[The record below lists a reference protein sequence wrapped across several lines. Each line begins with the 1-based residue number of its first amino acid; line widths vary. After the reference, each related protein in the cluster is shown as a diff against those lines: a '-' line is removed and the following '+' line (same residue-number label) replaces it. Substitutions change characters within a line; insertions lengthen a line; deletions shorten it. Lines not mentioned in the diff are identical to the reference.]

1 MQRVKYSFYIIFAM
15 LLAFS
20 QGVSA
25 QDRKVDDLVRRGDSL
40 HFVYRFKEAAEIYRE
55 ASDALVRNGLNA
67 EDSLLLEDIAGK
79 TILAENG
86 LSMADF
92 TYVPKVIDRRKFSL
106 EDFYLYYPLKDRSW
120 RQIPNQLDTIGS
132 KGLYKAMY
140 IPSDAG
146 SIYYSAVDTSGKEDI
161 LFTEYLD
168 TAWTV
173 PVPVN
178 GIVSAFSDEIYPML
192 SYDRKSLYFSS
203 DGLYGVGGHD
213 IYVSRWDDASQA
225 WSDPVNMGFPYS
237 SPYND
242 FLYVSDSMEGY
253 VLFAS
258 DRECSSDSVW
268 VYVLEADN
276 MPVRQAVEDPEE
288 LLNLSRLVPGYEE
301 KTEQKEED
309 GMPENADKERY
320 MNKMSQVRALRDS
333 ISFYTASLD
342 EERNMFALSND
353 DAERMKLSEIIRR
366 REARVPQL
374 QDQLKKTIAE
384 LQEIEM
390 EFLFSGIVV
399 DPDKIMAAATDED
412 EPEMRYAFNRRTSG
426 GPLSMKFMQP
436 EKGFDYSFMILEEGR
451 FAEDNT
457 IPSGIVYQIQ
467 IFSTGEKAE
476 IRDLRGLSPVFETR
490 TGSGR
495 FIYRVGLF
503 SSYEDAM
510 SKLSDVK
517 AAGFRSAFIVA
528 YSDGEEVSVEAAR
541 SSESGTQASP
551 DLYEVRIIPSEGEL
565 ADETAAAI
573 HEKAAGKDIARVETE
588 DGTIIFIVGPFDD
601 KAMADLM
608 TESVIALGI
617 DEVSTVPVA
626 NDSVNQ

>member
-1 MQRVKYSFYIIFAM
+1 
-15 LLAFS
+15 
-20 QGVSA
+20 
-25 QDRKVDDLVRRGDSL
+25 
-40 HFVYRFKEAAEIYRE
+40 
-55 ASDALVRNGLNA
+55 
-67 EDSLLLEDIAGK
+67 
-79 TILAENG
+79 
-86 LSMADF
+86 
-92 TYVPKVIDRRKFSL
+92 
-106 EDFYLYYPLKDRSW
+106 
-120 RQIPNQLDTIGS
+120 
-132 KGLYKAMY
+132 
-140 IPSDAG
+140 
-146 SIYYSAVDTSGKEDI
+146 
-161 LFTEYLD
+161 
-168 TAWTV
+168 
-173 PVPVN
+173 
-178 GIVSAFSDEIYPML
+178 
-192 SYDRKSLYFSS
+192 
-203 DGLYGVGGHD
+203 
-213 IYVSRWDDASQA
+213 
-225 WSDPVNMGFPYS
+225 
-237 SPYND
+237 
-242 FLYVSDSMEGY
+242 
-253 VLFAS
+253 
-258 DRECSSDSVW
+258 
-268 VYVLEADN
+268 
-276 MPVRQAVEDPEE
+276 
-288 LLNLSRLVPGYEE
+288 
-301 KTEQKEED
+301 
-309 GMPENADKERY
+309 
-320 MNKMSQVRALRDS
+320 
-333 ISFYTASLD
+333 
-342 EERNMFALSND
+342 
-353 DAERMKLSEIIRR
+353 
-366 REARVPQL
+366 
-374 QDQLKKTIAE
+374 
-384 LQEIEM
+384 
-390 EFLFSGIVV
+390 
-399 DPDKIMAAATDED
+399 MAAATDED
-412 EPEMRYAFNRRTSG
+412 EPEMRYAFSRRTSG